1 MEFRNRYDGIE
12 DYAVRIIKHK
22 ARQLIGSRGFVESDR
37 DDLEQ
42 EMMLDLLHRL
52 PKYDSNK
59 AQRNTFV
66 ARIVEHKVSIIIEE
80 RSAGKR
86 DWRLCT
92 ASMNDKLDFG
102 ESGSVERLEV
112 YDMDEYLR
120 QTGQLSRPSSE
131 RMELS
136 IDLRS
141 TISSL
146 PPELSDL
153 CERLQTMNVSE
164 ISRDTGIPRGT
175 LYDRIK
181 ELRSLFE
188 DRGLR
193 EYL

>member
-1 MEFRNRYDGIE
+1 MEFKNRYDGIE
-12 DYAVRIIKHK
+12 EYAVRIIKHK
-22 ARQLIGSRGFVESDR
+22 ARQLIGSRGFAESDR